1 MRIDVQG
8 VIVPNDDAWI
18 YDWFDMDHTAPRDVG
33 KAIEQAKAANEQLDV
48 YINSGGG
55 DVFSGSEIYA
65 ALRAY
70 NGAVRIHV
78 TGIAASAASV
88 IAMAGESDI
97 APTAQIMVHNVSTTT
112 SGDYRDMEKSS
123 EILQQAN
130 RAMAA
135 AYVDKTGMPETDAL
149 DMMDA
154 ETWLTAAEAVAY
166 GLIDEIAENQNDTA
180 RMVASVGDM
189 LPTSVITKMKHEQQE
204 LLEYFGTED

>member
-189 LPTSVITKMKHEQQE
+189 LPTSVIAKMKHEQQE